1 MKGTPHAEL
10 LRTPLQ
16 KDLSKNL
23 QTVKTILN
31 VPLNED
37 VVLRMYQCSGF
48 ELCAIYV
55 EGMADDKKISEFI
68 LHACKESSAVTPISS
83 GSRIESLSRDFIE
96 IAQCSAE
103 SDLQKIISG
112 ILGGMTAVFIDGEE
126 EALLLETRGFAHRP
140 ISKPLNESVV
150 IGSQEGFVE
159 SLRSNIT
166 LVRRYLQSSQL
177 ITERLTIGSGI
188 PTGVALM
195 YLKGVVQEEIIDE
208 ARRRLKS
215 IGSTSIQG
223 IGSIQQHIEDS
234 PLSLFPQMQQTER
247 PDRVAAAL
255 TEGQFAILADTSP
268 YALCAPV
275 TLFHLIHAP
284 DDTFM
289 RWQYATFLRI
299 IRIAGILLSLFLPG
313 LYVAVTMHHSHLI
326 PMNLLLSIAETRSSV
341 PFSILSEVLLMEFA
355 FYLINEAGTR
365 IPSQIGSTIS
375 IVGGLI
381 LGQAAVSASIISPI
395 LIIIIAL
402 TGLGSYAV
410 PSYSLGL
417 SVVIYRICIVFS
429 GALLGL
435 YGILLAAVAMSVHL
449 CGIHSFSIPY
459 LAPIAPKR
467 PHNPDIILRLPVRK
481 QVRPMYYA
489 RKDSWLRNKERGAL

>member
-1 MKGTPHAEL
+1 MAEKPHADLMRAPLSTEL
-10 LRTPLQ
+10 A
-16 KDLSKNL
+16 KNL
-23 QTVKTILN
+23 DTVKAILN

-37 VVLRMYQCSGF
+37 VVLRPYQCCDF
-48 ELCAIYV
+48 NLCAVYV

-68 LHACKESSAVTPISS
+68 LHAGKECSETALMSAEC
-83 GSRIESLSRDFIE
+83 RAEAMKMNCIE
-96 IAQCSAE
+96 IAQCSIE
-103 SDLQKIISG
+103 SEMSKIIPG
-112 ILGGMTAVFIDGEE
+112 ILGGMTAVFIDDSDQ
-126 EALLLETRGFAHRP
+126 ALLLETRGFAHRP

-150 IGSQEGFVE
+150 IGAQEGFVE

-166 LVRRYLQSSQL
+166 LLRRYLQSSEL
-177 ITERLTIGSGI
+177 ITERLTIGSGV
-188 PTGVALM
+188 PTTVVLM
-195 YLKGVVQEEIIDE
+195 YLKGVARQETIDE
-208 ARRRLKS
+208 ARKRLKS
-215 IGSTSIQG
+215 ISSTAIQG

-234 PLSLFPQMQQTER
+234 PRSLFPQMLQTER
-247 PDRVAAAL
+247 PDRVASCL
-255 TEGQFAILADTSP
+255 LEGQFAILADTSP

-299 IRIAGILLSLFLPG
+299 IRTLGIVLSLFLPG

-326 PMNLLLSIAETRSSV
+326 PLNLLLSIAETRSSV
-341 PFSILSEVLLMEFA
+341 PFSILAEVLLMEFA

-410 PSYSLGL
+410 PSYSFGL
-417 SVVIYRICIVFS
+417 SIVIYRLGIVLS

-435 YGILLAAVAMSVHL
+435 YGILLAGVGLSVHL
-449 CGIHSFSIPY
+449 CGIHSFGIPY
-459 LAPIAPKR
+459 LAPVAPRR

-489 RKDSWLRNKERGAL
+489 KPDSWIRDKERGAL